1 KVNVETTQKKVDV
14 GSKITAA
21 AMADI
26 QQATQQV
33 NYWNS
38 NLSFVAEMK
47 SLQSE
52 ILSVEKD
59 IAAKKLNEDT
69 ANAKLSE
76 AQKIADDARQ
86 QKNEADAKAKMLE
99 EKMSKLR
106 RTL

>member
-1 KVNVETTQKKVDV
+1 VETIQKKVDV

-38 NLSFVAEMK
+38 NVSFVAEMK

-59 IAAKKLNEDT
+59 IAAKTSAQDA

-76 AQKIADDARQ
+76 AQKTADEA
-86 QKNEADAKAKMLE
+86 QKQRNEADAKAKILK